1 MEEPSTL
8 LTVVGLVIIIS
19 IVAMLIMKKISPVVG
34 MILIPVIGA
43 LVIGH
48 GFGDIRKYV
57 ESGIDQ
63 VFNVAIMFIF
73 AIIYFGIISDSGLFR
88 PFVRGMIKLTR
99 GNIIIVAIVTTIIG
113 TFAQLDGAGA
123 TTFLLAIPALLPL
136 YRALK
141 MSHTY

>member
-1 MEEPSTL
+1 
-8 LTVVGLVIIIS
+8 
-19 IVAMLIMKKISPVVG
+19 

-73 AIIYFGIISDSGLFR
+73 AIIYFGLLSQIVVYSD
-88 PFVRGMIKLTR
+88 
-99 GNIIIVAIVTTIIG
+99 
-113 TFAQLDGAGA
+113 
-123 TTFLLAIPALLPL
+123 LLLEE
-136 YRALK
+136 
-141 MSHTY
+141 

>member
-1 MEEPSTL
+1 MEEPNTL
-8 LTVVGLVIIIS
+8 LTIVGLVIIIS

-73 AIIYFGIISDSGLFR
+73 AIIYFGII
-88 PFVRGMIKLTR
+88 
-99 GNIIIVAIVTTIIG
+99 
-113 TFAQLDGAGA
+113 
-123 TTFLLAIPALLPL
+123 
-136 YRALK
+136 
-141 MSHTY
+141 